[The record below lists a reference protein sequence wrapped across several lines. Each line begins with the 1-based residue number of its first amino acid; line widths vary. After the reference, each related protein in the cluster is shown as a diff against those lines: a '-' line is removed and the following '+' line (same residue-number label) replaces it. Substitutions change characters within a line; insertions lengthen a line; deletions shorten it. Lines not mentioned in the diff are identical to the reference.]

1 MSKINN
7 YNYVSAC
14 SDVASNASAYT
25 LLNRQ
30 EPIHARIST
39 NNERDR
45 RPIDPPP
52 IVQMR
57 LNNAAPQ
64 QTDAFHQNSY
74 FYMCANLAHPSDDNE
89 IYTPTHNALSGQTVS
104 SMYKLK
110 DIDNHDGAF
119 FIFGDLSVKVE
130 GSFRL
135 KLSLFEITT
144 TGAVCLQSIFTSPF
158 VVYPAK
164 KFPGMLDSTFLSRS
178 FSDQGARIRIRKE
191 NRAQVPSNSSTATT
205 SVSALS
211 RKRKLEIQTEQY
223 ILCAPSPAS
232 TAPPTNSYNACSNHI
247 MAQSPPL
254 PVTSVPGSYYER
266 RASITSSGTESC
278 SSDESPIATHFASPR
293 VSLPPLS
300 PPQQSYDKLFLTSI
314 SNYIPLTHHSSPS
327 SPPLRVH
334 HQMPVHLKPD
344 FDASVKLPPI
354 RNFIPSLK
362 RQRTTSTEQDAA
374 VAMMQLSHSYNT
386 TSPKQH
392 HLLHLN

>member
-1 MSKINN
+1 MSKVNN

-14 SDVASNASAYT
+14 SDAASNASAYT

-52 IVQMR
+52 IIQMR
-57 LNNAAPQ
+57 LNNATPQ

-74 FYMCANLAHPSDDNE
+74 FYMCANLAHPSDDSE

-119 FIFGDLSVKVE
+119 FVFGDLSVKVE

-144 TGAVCLQSIFTSPF
+144 TGAVCLQSIFTGPF
-158 VVYPAK
+158 MVYPTK

-191 NRAQVPSNSSTATT
+191 NRAQVPNNNIAAAT
-205 SVSALS
+205 SVGAMS

-223 ILCAPSPAS
+223 ILCAPSPTS
-232 TAPPTNSYNACSNHI
+232 TSLPAACYNASPNQT

-254 PVTSVPGSYYER
+254 PATNVPGSYYER

-278 SSDESPIATHFASPR
+278 SSDESPIATHFSSPR

-300 PPQQSYDKLFLTSI
+300 PPQQSYDKFFPIAT
-314 SNYIPLTHHSSPS
+314 SNYIPLSYHSSPS
-327 SPPLRVH
+327 SPPLHAH
-334 HQMPVHLKPD
+334 HQMPVHAKLD

-354 RNFIPSLK
+354 RNFISSLK
-362 RQRTTSTEQDAA
+362 RQRTTSTEQDAV

-386 TSPKQH
+386 SLTKKH

>member
-1 MSKINN
+1 MSKVNN

-14 SDVASNASAYT
+14 SDAPSNASAYT

-52 IVQMR
+52 IIQMR
-57 LNNAAPQ
+57 LNNATPQ

-74 FYMCANLAHPSDDNE
+74 FYMCANLAHPSDDKE

-135 KLSLFEITT
+135 KLSLFEITN
-144 TGAVCLQSIFTSPF
+144 TGAVCLQSIFTGPF
-158 VVYPAK
+158 VVYPTK

-191 NRAQVPSNSSTATT
+191 NRAQVPNNNIAAAT
-205 SVSALS
+205 SIGAVS

-223 ILCAPSPAS
+223 ILCAPSPATTS
-232 TAPPTNSYNACSNHI
+232 LPAASYNTSHNQI
-247 MAQSPPL
+247 MAQSPPP
-254 PVTSVPGSYYER
+254 PVTNVPGSYCER

-278 SSDESPIATHFASPR
+278 SSDESPMATHFPSPR

-300 PPQQSYDKLFLTSI
+300 PPQQSYDKFFPIAT
-314 SNYIPLTHHSSPS
+314 SNYIPLSYHSSPS
-327 SPPLRVH
+327 SPPLHVH
-334 HQMPVHLKPD
+334 HQMPAHAKPD

-354 RNFIPSLK
+354 RNFISSLK
-362 RQRTTSTEQDAA
+362 RQRTTSTEQDAV

-386 TSPKQH
+386 TPTKQH
-392 HLLHLN
+392 HLLHPN

>member
-14 SDVASNASAYT
+14 SDAASNASAYT

-30 EPIHARIST
+30 QPIHARIST

-57 LNNAAPQ
+57 LNNATPQ

-144 TGAVCLQSIFTSPF
+144 TGAVCLQSIFTGPF
-158 VVYPAK
+158 VVYPTK

-191 NRAQVPSNSSTATT
+191 NRAQVSNSSSAAAT
-205 SVSALS
+205 SIGAVS
-211 RKRKLEIQTEQY
+211 RKRKLGIQTEQY

-232 TAPPTNSYNACSNHI
+232 ASLHVTSHNANPNQL

-254 PVTSVPGSYYER
+254 PATSIPGSYYER
-266 RASITSSGTESC
+266 RTSITSSGTESC
-278 SSDESPIATHFASPR
+278 SSDESPIATHFSSPR

-300 PPQQSYDKLFLTSI
+300 PPQQSYDKFFPTAA
-314 SNYIPLTHHSSPS
+314 SNYIPLSYHSSPS
-327 SPPLRVH
+327 SPPLHVH
-334 HQMPVHLKPD
+334 YQMPVHAKPD

-354 RNFIPSLK
+354 RNFNSSLT
-362 RQRTTSTEQDAA
+362 RQRTTSTEQDAV

-386 TSPKQH
+386 APSKQH